1 MHIDKIKINNFKNY
15 NSAEISFSSKINFL
29 YGKNGAGKT
38 NLLDAIYYLS
48 YGKSMINSFDL
59 ENINHSKSFFMIS
72 GSYSNNKNYKC
83 TFEASSS
90 KKIFENENKYDN
102 IKQHIGKIPLVF
114 INPYDIN
121 LIRNYSSNRRRF
133 FDQIFSQTD
142 NNYLE
147 NLISYNRLLKQR
159 NAYLKSLNSL
169 DNIDKNHIKSY
180 DENLITLNRYIEKTR
195 SEEIKNFNKIFSGT
209 ASKLSNENTQL
220 NITYYSNFKQEMDSR
235 SFDKYL
241 EKDFFTKKTNI
252 GIHNDDYIFEMDK
265 KLIKRVGSQ
274 GQQKTF
280 IIALRIAEFKILN
293 ERLQTVPIMLLDDVF
308 HKLDDKKINLLLDYL
323 KENDFNQIIISDSIK
338 NRLKK
343 IEKKIREIKIFK
355 IVSGNVYER

>member
-59 ENINHSKSFFMIS
+59 ENINHNKSFFMIS

-83 TFEASSS
+83 TFETSST

-147 NLISYNRLLKQR
+147 SLISYNRLLKQR

-169 DNIDKNHIKSY
+169 DNIDKN
-180 DENLITLNRYIEKTR
+180 
-195 SEEIKNFNKIFSGT
+195 
-209 ASKLSNENTQL
+209 ENTKL
-220 NITYYSNFKQEMDSR
+220 NITYYSNFKQEMDSG

-308 HKLDDKKINLLLDYL
+308 HKLDDKKA
-323 KENDFNQIIISDSIK
+323 KSKMSFK
-338 NRLKK
+338 LKK
-343 IEKKIREIKIFK
+343 EADVLNIWAYLLS
-355 IVSGNVYER
+355 VSE

>member
-59 ENINHSKSFFMIS
+59 ENINHNKSFFMIS

-83 TFEASSS
+83 TFETSST

-133 FDQIFSQTD
+133 F
-142 NNYLE
+142 Y
-147 NLISYNRLLKQR
+147 
-159 NAYLKSLNSL
+159 
-169 DNIDKNHIKSY
+169 
-180 DENLITLNRYIEKTR
+180 
-195 SEEIKNFNKIFSGT
+195 KIFS
-209 ASKLSNENTQL
+209 KKNN
-220 NITYYSNFKQEMDSR
+220 N
-235 SFDKYL
+235 YL
-241 EKDFFTKKTNI
+241 EKDFFTKKKNI
-252 GIHNDDYIFEMDK
+252 GIHNEDYIFEMDK

-308 HKLDDKKINLLLDYL
+308 HKLDDKKIDLLLDYL

-343 IEKKIREIKIFK
+343 IEKKIKEIKIFK